1 MIGPCT
7 HSGRTQDGRGTRR
20 TATRR
25 DILAAAEELVL
36 ENGLA
41 GLRTKDLVR
50 RAGVSERTVFN
61 HFDSIEDAALTR
73 IEEYLTPLFSG
84 LDVPADT
91 PVAELP
97 TAVRDRVLIRLA
109 TPAGLECL
117 TGFVHLAAALAPDS
131 GEILTRHVVLTL
143 TSMGSL
149 ASSEVEAEHPQ
160 LSLEQQMRL
169 RLYLTNLALGLGL
182 GLGLARPALHHLPRE
197 TLTPL
202 EVKDRIPP
210 AEELVPH
217 IEWAFQQ
224 VDAGLPQL

>member
-61 HFDSIEDAALTR
+61 HFDSIEDTALTR

-109 TPAGLECL
+109 TPARLECL

-182 GLGLARPALHHLPRE
+182 ARPALHHLPRE

>member
-1 MIGPCT
+1 MIGACT

-61 HFDSIEDAALTR
+61 HFDSIEDTALTR

-169 RLYLTNLALGLGL
+169 RLYLTNLALAL
-182 GLGLARPALHHLPRE
+182 GLGLARPALHRLPRE

-202 EVKDRIPP
+202 EIKDRIPP

-224 VDAGLPQL
+224 MDAGLPQL

>member
-7 HSGRTQDGRGTRR
+7 HRGRTQDGRGTRR

-61 HFDSIEDAALTR
+61 HFDSIEDTALTR

-182 GLGLARPALHHLPRE
+182 GLARPALHHLPRE

>member
-1 MIGPCT
+1 M
-7 HSGRTQDGRGTRR
+7 
-20 TATRR
+20 
-25 DILAAAEELVL
+25 L

-61 HFDSIEDAALTR
+61 HFDSIEDTALTR

-169 RLYLTNLALGLGL
+169 RLYLTNLALAM
-182 GLGLARPALHHLPRE
+182 GLGLARAALHRLPRE

>member
-1 MIGPCT
+1 MIGACT

-61 HFDSIEDAALTR
+61 HFDSIEDTALTR

-160 LSLEQQMRL
+160 LSLEQ
-169 RLYLTNLALGLGL
+169 
-182 GLGLARPALHHLPRE
+182 
-197 TLTPL
+197 
-202 EVKDRIPP
+202 
-210 AEELVPH
+210 
-217 IEWAFQQ
+217 
-224 VDAGLPQL
+224 

>member
-1 MIGPCT
+1 MIGACT

-61 HFDSIEDAALTR
+61 HFDSIEDTALTH

-169 RLYLTNLALGLGL
+169 RLYLTNLALAL
-182 GLGLARPALHHLPRE
+182 GLGLARPALHRLPRE

-202 EVKDRIPP
+202 EIKDRIPP

>member
-1 MIGPCT
+1 M
-7 HSGRTQDGRGTRR
+7 
-20 TATRR
+20 
-25 DILAAAEELVL
+25 
-36 ENGLA
+36 
-41 GLRTKDLVR
+41 
-50 RAGVSERTVFN
+50 
-61 HFDSIEDAALTR
+61 
-73 IEEYLTPLFSG
+73 
-84 LDVPADT
+84 
-91 PVAELP
+91 AELP

-169 RLYLTNLALGLGL
+169 RLYLTNLALGL
-182 GLGLARPALHHLPRE
+182 ARPALHHLPRE

>member
-1 MIGPCT
+1 MIGACT

-61 HFDSIEDAALTR
+61 HFDSIEDTALTR

-143 TSMGSL
+143 TSMGGL

-169 RLYLTNLALGLGL
+169 RLYLTNLALAL
-182 GLGLARPALHHLPRE
+182 GLGLARPALHRLPRE

-202 EVKDRIPP
+202 EIKDRIPP

>member
-1 MIGPCT
+1 M
-7 HSGRTQDGRGTRR
+7 
-20 TATRR
+20 
-25 DILAAAEELVL
+25 L

-61 HFDSIEDAALTR
+61 HFDSIEDTALTR

-160 LSLEQQMRL
+160 LSLEQQTRL

-182 GLGLARPALHHLPRE
+182 GQARPALHHLPRE

>member
-1 MIGPCT
+1 MIGACT

-50 RAGVSERTVFN
+50 RAGVSEGTVFN
-61 HFDSIEDAALTR
+61 HFDSIEDTALTR

-169 RLYLTNLALGLGL
+169 RLYLTNLALAL
-182 GLGLARPALHHLPRE
+182 GLGLARPALHRLPRE

-202 EVKDRIPP
+202 EIKDRIPP

>member
-1 MIGPCT
+1 MIGACT

-61 HFDSIEDAALTR
+61 HFDSIEDTALTR

-169 RLYLTNLALGLGL
+169 RLYLTNLALAL
-182 GLGLARPALHHLPRE
+182 GLGLARPALHRLPRE

-202 EVKDRIPP
+202 EIKDRIPP

>member
-1 MIGPCT
+1 MIGACA
-7 HSGRTQDGRGTRR
+7 HSGRAQDGRGTRR

-36 ENGLA
+36 ANGLA

-50 RAGVSERTVFN
+50 RSGVSERTVFN
-61 HFDSIEDAALTR
+61 HFDSIEDTALTR
-73 IEEYLTPLFSG
+73 IEEYLTPRFSG

-91 PVAELP
+91 PVAVLP
-97 TAVRDRVLIRLA
+97 TAVRDRVLARLA

-117 TGFVHLAAALAPDS
+117 TGFVRLAAALAPDS

-143 TSMGSL
+143 TGMGGL
-149 ASSEVEAEHPQ
+149 ASSEVETEHPE
-160 LSLEQQMRL
+160 LSVEQQMRL
-169 RLYLTNLALGLGL
+169 RLYLTNLALAM
-182 GLGLARPALHHLPRE
+182 GLGLARAALHRLPRE

>member
-1 MIGPCT
+1 MIGACT

-50 RAGVSERTVFN
+50 RAGVSERTVSN
-61 HFDSIEDAALTR
+61 HFDSIEDTALTR

-169 RLYLTNLALGLGL
+169 RLYLTNLALAL
-182 GLGLARPALHHLPRE
+182 GLGLARPALHRLPRE

-202 EVKDRIPP
+202 EIKDRIPP

>member
-1 MIGPCT
+1 MIGACT

-61 HFDSIEDAALTR
+61 HFDSIEDTALTR

-143 TSMGSL
+143 TSMGSP

-169 RLYLTNLALGLGL
+169 RLYLTNLALAL
-182 GLGLARPALHHLPRE
+182 GLGLARPALHRLPRE

-202 EVKDRIPP
+202 EIKDRIPP

>member
-1 MIGPCT
+1 MIGACT

-50 RAGVSERTVFN
+50 RAGVSERTVLN
-61 HFDSIEDAALTR
+61 HFDSIEDTALTR

-169 RLYLTNLALGLGL
+169 RLYLTNLALAL
-182 GLGLARPALHHLPRE
+182 GLGLARPALHRLPRE

-202 EVKDRIPP
+202 EIKDRIPP